1 MATSGEEE
9 GKLGAEN
16 LLKRMSDTE
25 KKNTLLVINLDN
37 LIVGDKLYF
46 NSGVNTPEAVRKLT
60 RDRAL
65 AIARSHGIAATTN
78 PGLNK
83 TIRKAPGVVMTQKYS
98 TKPVLLYFRW
108 KRLTGILAIRMVISN
123 AQKQPHSLQEIAG
136 MT

>member
-83 TIRKAPGVVMTQKYS
+83 NYPKGTGCCNDAEIFDKA
-98 TKPVLLYFRW
+98 VLLYFRW

-123 AQKQPHSLQEIAG
+123 AQKQPHSLREIAG